1 MTFTRAAR
9 NSGIGWKARRLLLQM
24 DPSSPRQEE
33 KLEAAVR
40 AAWLYYVAG
49 NTQHEIAQKLKISRP
64 TAQRLVAL
72 AVERGLVKVRV
83 YHKVASCLELAIAL
97 RQRYNL
103 LICNVV
109 PVNVDSGDQV
119 LRKIA
124 VAGAQVMESYLSE
137 VDPKII
143 ALGSGQTI
151 KAVIG
156 ELNNFE
162 RPHHR
167 VLSLVGSIAR
177 DGASNPYDVAL
188 QAAEK
193 IGSKCFLLPAPLV
206 ADSPEERKQWCR
218 HRIYKVVEELSGEA
232 DVAFVGIGDIRQ
244 GCPLHRDGFIT
255 NDEVDELVKAGAA
268 GDHLG
273 WTYDERG
280 EPVRV
285 SVQERVTSI
294 QLPRPPR
301 KPVIAFAGGEQ
312 KSKAVLGALRGCW
325 INGLVTDE
333 ICARAVLAAE

>member
-1 MTFTRAAR
+1 M
-9 NSGIGWKARRLLLQM
+9 QM

-83 YHKVASCLELAIAL
+83 FHKVASCLELAIAL

-103 LICNVV
+103 LVSNVV
-109 PVNVDSGDQV
+109 PVNVDNGGQV

-124 VAGAQVMESYLSE
+124 VAAAQVMESYLSE
-137 VDPKII
+137 ADPKII

-151 KAVIG
+151 KTVIG
-156 ELNNFE
+156 EINNFE

-167 VLSLVGSIAR
+167 ILALVGTIAR
-177 DGASNPYDVAL
+177 DGASNPYDAAL

-206 ADSPEERKQWCR
+206 ADSAEERKQWCR
-218 HRIYKVVEELSGEA
+218 HRLYKVVEELSSKA
-232 DVAFVGIGDIRQ
+232 DVAFVGIGDIRD

-255 NDEVDELVKAGAA
+255 SEEVNELTKAGAV

-280 EPVRV
+280 EMVRT
-285 SVQERVTSI
+285 SIQERLTSI
-294 QLPRPPR
+294 QLPRPSKR
-301 KPVIAFAGGEQ
+301 PVIAFAGGEH
-312 KSKAVLGALRGCW
+312 KSMAVLGALRGNW

-333 ICARAVLAAE
+333 NCARAVLAAE